1 MKARIGQKEKSSCGA
16 GPITA
21 ELKWPVSVFLS
32 GTKMTKLLYP
42 HLNQLLDMGH
52 PRNGMILVSVS
63 VCVCVCLPQSEKI
76 PEKDNN

>member
-1 MKARIGQKEKSSCGA
+1 MKTRIGQKEKSSCGA

-21 ELKWPVSVFLS
+21 ELKWPFSVFLS

-42 HLNQLLDMGH
+42 HLNQLLDVGH
-52 PRNGMILVSVS
+52 PRNGMILVRW
-63 VCVCVCLPQSEKI
+63 LPQSEKI